1 MNKERILGLARH
13 ILTFMG
19 GILITKGLIDETMAS
34 ELVGAIVTLIGGVWS
49 VLDKK

>member
-19 GILITKGLIDETMAS
+19 GILIAKGIVDETTAA
-34 ELVGAIVTLIGGVWS
+34 EVVGAIVTLIGGVWS
-49 VLDKK
+49 VLDKN